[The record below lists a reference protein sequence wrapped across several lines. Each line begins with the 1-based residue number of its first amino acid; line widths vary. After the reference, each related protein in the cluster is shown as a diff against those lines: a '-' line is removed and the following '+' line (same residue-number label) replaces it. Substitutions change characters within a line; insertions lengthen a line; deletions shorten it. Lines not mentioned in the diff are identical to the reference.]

1 MSSRALKK
9 LYGKSDLDLLSSKLN
24 EEEDDA
30 GEEECDK
37 EVMAM
42 QGEEYKEVLAT
53 QGKEGEEEE
62 CNKEVMAVLGEQYKA
77 VINRF
82 IFVHIKCD
90 NWQF

>member
-42 QGEEYKEVLAT
+42 QGEEYKEVKAK
-53 QGKEGEEEE
+53 QGKKEKE
-62 CNKEVMAVLGEQYKA
+62 CNKAVMAMQGEKGATWNQDLCLHET
-77 VINRF
+77 R
-82 IFVHIKCD
+82 
-90 NWQF
+90 